1 MLLENMSPDFY
12 QLLKLNPLG
21 KHEKALREHF
31 SHFLYWLWA
40 AQNTDSW
47 HKPQFLIKGRYRAE
61 YGCQSLVE
69 NHDS

>member
-1 MLLENMSPDFY
+1 MSPDFY

-47 HKPQFLIKGRYRAE
+47 HKPQFLIKGRYRLNMDVRVWWKTTTL
-61 YGCQSLVE
+61 S
-69 NHDS
+69 